1 MPTSRKVNPANWHRA
16 RRVQAIAAL
25 SLMGIA
31 QPAALP
37 SYVDKLAARDGAS
50 QRART
55 NGSGHDTL
63 ELTG

>member
-31 QPAALP
+31 QSTTLP
-37 SYVDKLAARDGAS
+37 SDVEQIRGV
-50 QRART
+50 
-55 NGSGHDTL
+55 
-63 ELTG
+63 